1 MLHVGTGTTYTD
13 KSEYPLYQAYSYVLE
28 WYATLVLSVAL
39 ALHCSQNSTLN
50 TKLHAQQSFQS
61 ITSTLWGKIFALV
74 NKGYYVYLTLPL
86 IVDFTPNNAIIG
98 WCLNLERGEALS
110 VTTKS
115 VSEGG
120 ISSGEQVRIHR
131 VSDGIWSYHVTMTYM
146 VYLSYLVS
154 GCSLWAQLPTCGWS
168 RQHSLTL
175 VSRSNNT

>member
-74 NKGYYVYLTLPL
+74 SKGYYVYLTLPL
-86 IVDFTPNNAIIG
+86 MVDFTPNNAIIG
-98 WCLNLERGEALS
+98 WCLNLERGEACLS
-110 VTTKS
+110 
-115 VSEGG
+115 
-120 ISSGEQVRIHR
+120 
-131 VSDGIWSYHVTMTYM
+131 DY
-146 VYLSYLVS
+146 
-154 GCSLWAQLPTCGWS
+154 
-168 RQHSLTL
+168 
-175 VSRSNNT
+175 